1 MAGSGFNFDNT
12 YIHLPKA
19 FYTELSPVPVRKPE
33 MVIFNAPL
41 STDMG
46 LDFSGISTD
55 VKAALFSGNIMPEG
69 SEPLAQAYAGH
80 QFGHFTMLGD
90 GRAIVWGEHITPS
103 GQRLD
108 IQFKG
113 SGPTPYSRGADGRA
127 VLGPMLREYIISEAM
142 HALNIPTTR
151 SLAVV
156 TNGEKVYRETGLPGA
171 ILTRI
176 ASSHIR
182 VGTFEYAALQQD
194 KGIIQTL
201 VNYTIDRH
209 YPWIK
214 EEHNKTLSLLKAVIE
229 KQADLITHWMR
240 VGFIHGVLNTDN
252 VTLSGESIDFGPCA
266 FMDNF
271 DPNTVFS
278 SIDRQG
284 RYAYGNQPSITQWN
298 LGRFAETLLG
308 LIDEDTDT
316 AIEKATASLK
326 LFSQRYEKKW
336 RAMMNKKLGLFA
348 SEAGDDKLVADL
360 LTWMQAQNADYTN
373 TFRDLI
379 NDGLPDGEQYQ
390 NETFQQWHK
399 QWRARLARNSKP
411 LASSL
416 CLMRNHNPAV
426 IPRNHLVEQALN
438 AASDDNDLA
447 PTRALLEA
455 LAEPYAD
462 RDSDDPYRQS
472 AAPGEQVFQT
482 FCGT

>member
-151 SLAVV
+151 SLTVV

-201 VNYTIDRH
+201 VDYTIDRH

-214 EEHNKTLSLLKAVIE
+214 EEQNKTLSLLKAVME

-240 VGFIHGVLNTDN
+240 VGFIHGVMNTDN
-252 VTLSGESIDFGPCA
+252 MTLSGETIDYGPCA
-266 FMDNF
+266 FMDAY
-271 DPNTVFS
+271 DPRTVFS
-278 SIDRQG
+278 SIDHMG
-284 RYAYGNQPSITQWN
+284 RYAYANQPDIAQWN
-298 LGRFAETLLG
+298 LARLAETMLPLLD
-308 LIDEDTDT
+308 DE
-316 AIEKATASLK
+316 IEKAADTTEEAVNGFGALYK
-326 LFSQRYEKKW
+326 DKW
-336 RAMMNKKLGLFA
+336 LSMMRAKLGLFGA
-348 SEAGDDKLVADL
+348 RAEDESLITDL
-360 LTWMQAQNADYTN
+360 LDWIQRAGADYTN
-373 TFRDLI
+373 TFRHLTEEKPPQGKPY
-379 NDGLPDGEQYQ
+379 NDK
-390 NETFQQWHK
+390 TFKEWYTRWQAQ
-399 QWRARLARNSKP
+399 LAKNTKP
-411 LASSL
+411 LKSSL
-416 CLMRNHNPAV
+416 SLMRANNPAV
-426 IPRNHLVEQALN
+426 IPRNQKVEQVLGAATNGDLKPLKDLLTALQ
-438 AASDDNDLA
+438 
-447 PTRALLEA
+447 
-455 LAEPYAD
+455 EPYKN
-462 RDSDDPYRQS
+462 RSDLKPYQS
-472 AAPGEQVFQT
+472 PPKQDERVYQT